1 TDHHLDTRACL
12 FHIGSPRV
20 DEVRAMT
27 QRLAELPVRVR
38 DCANVYQGLARLCI
52 ADSDKPSALVVSVDV
67 MDAAELEFFR
77 IVARLFPSLL
87 VYVYGGA
94 RSCARVDRA
103 IELGARDRASDE
115 VLIELIRLRVS
126 PAKPTD
132 GPAVVEV
139 AEPPE
144 ASTEALRETPR
155 DALLDPLPDV
165 APDRHGD
172 PPLDP
177 PDAAMQEDDD
187 PVVEEDVTEEEV
199 AEDEVTEV
207 RVPWLTYKDAP
218 ARRAPD
224 PPPHVSPPAI
234 AAMPEKRAVRV
245 SEPLLSQEELRAL
258 LDGDGL
264 PLPDAPNGSTKEA
277 SS

>member
-1 TDHHLDTRACL
+1 VTDHHIDTRACL

-20 DEVRAMT
+20 DEVRAMAR
-27 QRLAELPVRVR
+27 RLSELPVRVR
-38 DCANVYQGLARLCI
+38 DCTNVYQGLARLCI
-52 ADSDKPSALVVSVDV
+52 ADSDTPSALVVSVDV

-77 IVARLFPSLL
+77 IVARLFPALL
-87 VYVYGGA
+87 VYVYGGE

-115 VLIELIRLRVS
+115 VLIALGRSRIAAADRSV
-126 PAKPTD
+126 A
-132 GPAVVEV
+132 VEV
-139 AEPPE
+139 SEPPD
-144 ASTEALRETPR
+144 ARTEAPPESPR
-155 DALLDPLPDV
+155 DVLLDPPPD
-165 APDRHGD
+165 AAAERQSDE
-172 PPLDP
+172 LIDP
-177 PDAAMQEDDD
+177 PDATIQENDD
-187 PVVEEDVTEEEV
+187 PSEEEDV

-218 ARRAPD
+218 ARRAPE
-224 PPPHVSPPAI
+224 PPASVPPPAI
-234 AAMPEKRAVRV
+234 VPEKRVMRV

-264 PLPDAPNGSTKEA
+264 PLPDAPNGSNKEA